1 MTLTIVE
8 ASGSTSSVYRN
19 CVIVEE
25 KVATILASGA
35 IIFGENSGT
44 LATESVGEDTLV
56 LTGVPDS
63 GTIVKGNVILGKI
76 GDDWYCRRVVDV
88 AKSGDIWNLT
98 TIPATWD
105 EVYEQCAI
113 SATGTGYV
121 EEEPTGVR
129 SVKTLNTSRT
139 GSPKGRSFRLYAEGG
154 IEAAV
159 SVNPSLHFE
168 YERYKVN
175 GKVRERYAY
184 VGRLDLG
191 AELGVHGTVGARMS
205 KEFKTPFHIVI
216 PTPVPGVTLENEWLA
231 YIEGDAHIKGSA
243 SIGGEVNTLVRLG
256 CEWESGKKPK
266 WLKPFDASC
275 DGHAHGD
282 VEGSVSVKLGLRPE
296 FKAKLAGTASAVL
309 AVDGYVKAEIGA
321 SAKAPAEAGLSMGL
335 DLIGELNLVDW
346 NWKIIDLK
354 LGISGTVEG
363 PHRDI
368 LKWHAPD
375 PDFDYSPKRNI
386 QSPVTINFVDESEAA
401 YWQFWNGKFSSEV
414 TGYEWHLGNGLCSN
428 LQNPS
433 AYYAE
438 KGTYTVSL
446 KAKGNGIN
454 GPYRKKAKIKVG
466 KKDED
471 GKEASDDSKQ
481 DSSKKSWDPN
491 EVNGP
496 AGFGPNRLV
505 RSGEWMDYTVYF
517 ENKEGF
523 DVADAQE
530 VTVTNPLNEWLDWST
545 FEVREVAF
553 NNHIDTGLSGV
564 ANGTH
569 DKRLE
574 GTDRYVRPFR

>member
-1 MTLTIVE
+1 MPGQWDIAWKSTAPRPLRLERVSNFARPKLSNFARSKSLTL
-8 ASGSTSSVYRN
+8 N
-19 CVIVEE
+19 
-25 KVATILASGA
+25 
-35 IIFGENSGT
+35 FGQH
-44 LATESVGEDTLV
+44 EDTLV

-243 SIGGEVNTLVRLG
+243 SKDLLV
-256 CEWESGKKPK
+256 
-266 WLKPFDASC
+266 
-275 DGHAHGD
+275 
-282 VEGSVSVKLGLRPE
+282 
-296 FKAKLAGTASAVL
+296 
-309 AVDGYVKAEIGA
+309 
-321 SAKAPAEAGLSMGL
+321 
-335 DLIGELNLVDW
+335 
-346 NWKIIDLK
+346 
-354 LGISGTVEG
+354 
-363 PHRDI
+363 
-368 LKWHAPD
+368 
-375 PDFDYSPKRNI
+375 
-386 QSPVTINFVDESEAA
+386 
-401 YWQFWNGKFSSEV
+401 
-414 TGYEWHLGNGLCSN
+414 
-428 LQNPS
+428 
-433 AYYAE
+433 
-438 KGTYTVSL
+438 
-446 KAKGNGIN
+446 
-454 GPYRKKAKIKVG
+454 
-466 KKDED
+466 
-471 GKEASDDSKQ
+471 
-481 DSSKKSWDPN
+481 
-491 EVNGP
+491 
-496 AGFGPNRLV
+496 
-505 RSGEWMDYTVYF
+505 
-517 ENKEGF
+517 
-523 DVADAQE
+523 
-530 VTVTNPLNEWLDWST
+530 
-545 FEVREVAF
+545 
-553 NNHIDTGLSGV
+553 
-564 ANGTH
+564 
-569 DKRLE
+569 
-574 GTDRYVRPFR
+574 